1 METVLSGIRSTGNL
15 HIGNYFGALRN
26 FIRMQQENK
35 DLAGLIESLGAKI
48 SVLTGDSGEA
58 SLKEISG
65 ILSSMENNIGTIS
78 STLSAIAEE
87 A

>member
-1 METVLSGIRSTGNL
+1 
-15 HIGNYFGALRN
+15 
-26 FIRMQQENK
+26 MQQENR
-35 DLAGLIESLGAKI
+35 DLASLIESLGKKI
-48 SVLTGDSGEA
+48 SALTADSGET